1 MLFPTA
7 VFAIFFAI
15 VFTLHWS
22 LPQRSLARKV
32 VLLLGS
38 LFFYGWWSWKFAL
51 MLLASAVLNHG
62 TVLLIQR
69 SSSQAARKRL
79 LILGVALNLLVLAIF
94 KYTGFLFSQCF
105 LPLAFPICNYFGATE
120 TLLDLTENVFPFIQ
134 TIVLPVG
141 ISFYTFQ
148 ALSYVVDVYRGQ
160 CEPAPSVLDFA
171 NYLAFFPQLV
181 AGPIVRANV
190 LLPQMAVLPD
200 RSMQLDTGR
209 AMTLILAGLFK
220 KMVIANWIALHLAD
234 PLFND
239 PSAYSALDAA
249 FGVLG
254 YALQIYCDFS
264 AYSDIATGCALLLGF
279 HFPANFLAP
288 YFSVSLQDFW
298 RRWHISLS
306 SWLRDYLYIPLG
318 GSRCAAW
325 KTYRNLAITM
335 LLGGLWH
342 GASWTFVLWGAILGL
357 GLSVER
363 AILPRRKKN
372 EPPPPPSPFRFLTVP
387 FHWLVTMLI
396 VCFAWIFFRSAS
408 VDGMETATQVLAAF
422 GRIHAPSELATP
434 LAAIILAV
442 AFLLQFLDGDRPR
455 PIWNLFNR
463 LHPALQGLV
472 AAILLTVIL
481 GLGPAG
487 VAPFIYFQF

>member
-15 VFTLHWS
+15 IFTLHWA
-22 LPQRSLARKV
+22 LPERSLARKV
-32 VLLLGS
+32 VLLLAS
-38 LFFYGWWSWKFAL
+38 LVFYGWWSWKFAL

-62 TVLLIQR
+62 TVLLIHR
-69 SSSQAARKRL
+69 SADPAAKKRL
-79 LILGVALNLLVLAIF
+79 LVLGVTLNLLVLAIF
-94 KYTGFLFSQCF
+94 KYTGFLFSQCL
-105 LPLAFPICNYFGATE
+105 LPLAFPVCRWFGATE
-120 TLLDLTENVFPFIQ
+120 ALLDLTETVFPVIQ

-160 CEPAPSVLDFA
+160 CDPAPSTLDFA

-181 AGPIVRANV
+181 AGPIVRANI
-190 LLPQMAVLPD
+190 LLPQMAALPP
-200 RSMQLDTGR
+200 RSTPLDTGR

-220 KMVIANWIALHLAD
+220 KTVIANWIALKLAD

-239 PSAYSALDAA
+239 PAAYGALDATV
-249 FGVLG
+249 GVLG

-279 HFPANFLAP
+279 HFPANFNAP
-288 YFSVSLQDFW
+288 YLSVSLQDFW

-318 GSRCAAW
+318 GSRCSAW

-357 GLSVER
+357 GLSIER
-363 AILPRRKKN
+363 AILPRRKKDA
-372 EPPPPPSPFRFLTVP
+372 PPPPPSPFRYVTIPL
-387 FHWLVTMLI
+387 HWLITLLI

-408 VDGMETATQVLAAF
+408 VEGLPTATQVLAAF
-422 GRIHAPSELATP
+422 TRFDTPATLATP
-434 LAAIILAV
+434 LAAIILAI
-442 AFLLQFLDGDRPR
+442 AFLLQYLDGDRPR
-455 PIWNLFNR
+455 PLWNLLNR
-463 LHPALQGLV
+463 LPPVLQGVL
-472 AAILLTVIL
+472 AALLLTIIL
-481 GLGPAG
+481 GLGPDG

>member
-15 VFTLHWS
+15 VFALHWT
-22 LPQRSLARKV
+22 LPECSLARKLF
-32 VLLLGS
+32 LLLAS

-51 MLLASAVLNHG
+51 MLLASAFLNHG
-62 TVLLIQR
+62 IALLIRR
-69 SSSQAARKRL
+69 SSAPAAKKRL
-79 LILGVALNLLVLAIF
+79 LVLGVALNLLVLAFF

-105 LPLAFPICNYFGATE
+105 LPLAFPVCRWFGATE
-120 TLLDLTENVFPFIQ
+120 ALLDLTENVFPFIQ

-148 ALSYVVDVYRGQ
+148 ALSYVVDVYRDQ
-160 CEPAPSVLDFA
+160 CDPAPTVLDFA

-190 LLPQMAVLPD
+190 LLPQMSDLPP
-200 RSMQLDTGR
+200 RATKLDTGR

-220 KMVIANWIALHLAD
+220 KMVVANWIALHLAD

-239 PSAYSALDAA
+239 PSAYSALDAL

-279 HFPANFLAP
+279 RFPANFLAP
-288 YFSVSLQDFW
+288 YFSSSLQEFW

-318 GSRCAAW
+318 GSRCGAW
-325 KTYRNLAITM
+325 KTYRNLALTM

-342 GASWTFVLWGAILGL
+342 GAAWTFVLWGAILGL

-372 EPPPPPSPFRFLTVP
+372 EPPPPPSPWRFVTIP
-387 FHWLVTMLI
+387 FHWLITMLV

-408 VDGMETATQVLAAF
+408 VEGMATATQVLAAF
-422 GRIHAPSELATP
+422 GRLHAPATLATP

-455 PIWNLFNR
+455 PVWNLFTR
-463 LHPALQGLV
+463 LHPAVQGIL
-472 AAILLTVIL
+472 AAILLTIIL